1 MLKGKII
8 ALDLETNGLD
18 PYHGDRAFCMGLKT
32 NVGEKVYKKVTR
44 ESIAWLKRMFNDAS
58 KTFVFH
64 NAKFDL
70 TMLMME
76 GIDPFSMKAHFD
88 CTLTMSKVLRST
100 AQNHDLRT
108 LTVKLLK
115 RDPKDKDDIQIWIKQ
130 NTRAFNKEHGRK
142 PGFNDAPEEMVK
154 RRVLWDAE
162 STLMLYQLL
171 KPHVEDVCPQ
181 LYETERMLHL
191 VCIDMERTGILI
203 DITKAKQL
211 RDKATKELKR
221 LQADLDTL
229 VCPMT
234 IIKKKKR
241 QRKGETYIEEIP
253 EEIVSLNPG
262 SSAIHLPAAFTK
274 MGIPLKYRTES
285 KKKSKGQPGR
295 TGGGNWSFDEYA
307 MVRYVSKPLAGV
319 IRESSEEGW
328 SVDKYYREVYR
339 VLKKHKLHKRELLPP
354 LILKH
359 RELSKMISTYYSH
372 LIDDCVDVKVTP
384 TGREIGVLHCK
395 FNPSEAMTGRFSVSQ
410 PSLQNWPRLLGP
422 RQCVIVRKGRRNW
435 HSDYQQVEMK
445 MFVHFAKDKIMA
457 KAISE
462 DIHLTVAAKIYELPK
477 KKVSSEQ
484 RKRAKGTNFGIIY
497 GAGAKKI
504 AETLTRKG
512 LPTSEFE
519 GKTLVAGYH
528 RQFPSVRK
536 TTQSLSIS
544 LHRYGYIT
552 NPFGRRY
559 HIPSSLGYKSLN
571 YMCQGTSADL
581 MKAAMVKIWLW
592 LRKHKLRSKMIMTIH
607 DEIVLEVVRAEEKL
621 VVPKMKELMEDLRSF
636 FVPITVDFKVV
647 SKRWSQ
653 KEKPEMEWF
662 KKKVG

>member
-1 MLKGKII
+1 
-8 ALDLETNGLD
+8 
-18 PYHGDRAFCMGLKT
+18 
-32 NVGEKVYKKVTR
+32 
-44 ESIAWLKRMFNDAS
+44 
-58 KTFVFH
+58 
-64 NAKFDL
+64 
-70 TMLMME
+70 
-76 GIDPFSMKAHFD
+76 
-88 CTLTMSKVLRST
+88 
-100 AQNHDLRT
+100 
-108 LTVKLLK
+108 
-115 RDPKDKDDIQIWIKQ
+115 
-130 NTRAFNKEHGRK
+130 
-142 PGFNDAPEEMVK
+142 
-154 RRVLWDAE
+154 
-162 STLMLYQLL
+162 
-171 KPHVEDVCPQ
+171 
-181 LYETERMLHL
+181 
-191 VCIDMERTGILI
+191 
-203 DITKAKQL
+203 
-211 RDKATKELKR
+211 
-221 LQADLDTL
+221 
-229 VCPMT
+229 
-234 IIKKKKR
+234 
-241 QRKGETYIEEIP
+241 
-253 EEIVSLNPG
+253 
-262 SSAIHLPAAFTK
+262 
-274 MGIPLKYRTES
+274 
-285 KKKSKGQPGR
+285 
-295 TGGGNWSFDEYA
+295 
-307 MVRYVSKPLAGV
+307 
-319 IRESSEEGW
+319 
-328 SVDKYYREVYR
+328 
-339 VLKKHKLHKRELLPP
+339 
-354 LILKH
+354 
-359 RELSKMISTYYSH
+359 MISTYYSH